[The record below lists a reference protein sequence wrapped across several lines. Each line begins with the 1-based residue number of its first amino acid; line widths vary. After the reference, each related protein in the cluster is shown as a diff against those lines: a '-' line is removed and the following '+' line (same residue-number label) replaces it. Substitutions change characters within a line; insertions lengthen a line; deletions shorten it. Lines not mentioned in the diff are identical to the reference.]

1 MSILPSAPVIPES
14 DNVVPGSAMN
24 MALATWVRVGAGSP
38 EQLATLSLVLSAAD
52 IDHLVDHDSGAVQV
66 APADNARALAEW
78 SAYEEENRGWPPP
91 PPTRP
96 ALQPGTPPTLGL
108 MTLLAFF
115 HAHTGPWQAHS
126 PWFAR
131 GAVDS
136 EAVLG
141 QGQWWRLFTGLT
153 LHADLAHLA
162 GNALIGG
169 LIIHL
174 LARTLGYGTAWLLL
188 LLAGASG
195 NLLNLALRA
204 QAHLSVGLSTAVFA
218 AVGLLTGLQLV
229 HRTTRS
235 LRALLLP
242 LGAGAGLLVLLGSG
256 TGRTDVGAH
265 FFGFVAGGC
274 GGLLTGLLLPAHPS
288 HRPQLQAALFALA
301 ATLLMVCWWLALR

>member
-1 MSILPSAPVIPES
+1 VTIIPSASVIPES
-14 DNVVPGSAMN
+14 DNVAPGSTVN
-24 MALATWVRVGAGSP
+24 SALATWVRVGAGSP

-66 APADNARALAEW
+66 APADNARAMAEW
-78 SAYEEENRGWPPP
+78 YAFEEENRGWPPP
-91 PPTRP
+91 PPARP

-136 EAVLG
+136 EGVLV

-188 LLAGASG
+188 LLAGAGG

-229 HRTTRS
+229 HCRTRS

-256 TGRTDVGAH
+256 SGRTDIGAH
-265 FFGFVAGGC
+265 FFGFVAGVC
-274 GGLLTGLLLPAHPS
+274 GGLLTGLLLPVVPP
-288 HRPQLQAALFALA
+288 HRPRFQAVLFALA
-301 ATLLMVCWWLALR
+301 ATLLMACWRLALH

>member
-1 MSILPSAPVIPES
+1 MEA
-14 DNVVPGSAMN
+14 
-24 MALATWVRVGAGSP
+24 ALR
-38 EQLATLSLVLSAAD
+38 
-52 IDHLVDHDSGAVQV
+52 
-66 APADNARALAEW
+66 
-78 SAYEEENRGWPPP
+78 
-91 PPTRP
+91 
-96 ALQPGTPPTLGL
+96 
-108 MTLLAFF
+108 
-115 HAHTGPWQAHS
+115 
-126 PWFAR
+126 
-131 GAVDS
+131 
-136 EAVLG
+136 
-141 QGQWWRLFTGLT
+141 
-153 LHADLAHLA
+153 LA
-162 GNALIGG
+162 GA
-169 LIIHL
+169 
-174 LARTLGYGTAWLLL
+174 ALL